1 MNKTCF
7 YNARLVDA
15 NTDTLGMLLVAEG
28 KIAAVLLGEFSAE
41 SAKSLAENFFADQ
54 ETDVA
59 INFIDC
65 LFVDTSH
72 ISAEQGKAIRN
83 HIHYMF
89 DRLLLEGCN
98 EEDWIVPVLRWL
110 MSQPVTQV

>member
-1 MNKTCF
+1 M
-7 YNARLVDA
+7 YYQYEVYQMY
-15 NTDTLGMLLVAEG
+15 MLL
-28 KIAAVLLGEFSAE
+28 LLTKAISLKDEFG
-41 SAKSLAENFFADQ
+41 LILHMNLDIF
-54 ETDVA
+54 
-59 INFIDC
+59 
-65 LFVDTSH
+65 FVDTSH

-110 MSQPVTQV
+110 MSQPVTEV